1 MSQNDPLGILKA
13 QGKRPSSLDVV
24 VVVITMR
31 ELVGIVPLILVHN
44 CDSVSEEMIH
54 TIMAGACTHLGL
66 SGGVDCLF
74 NDSIAQSMIVLD
86 AVI

>member
-1 MSQNDPLGILKA
+1 MNLKH
-13 QGKRPSSLDVV
+13 RERLSSLDI

-54 TIMAGACTHLGL
+54 TIMAGACTHLGH
-66 SGGVDCLF
+66 SRGVDCLF

>member
-1 MSQNDPLGILKA
+1 MSERSSINLKH
-13 QGKRPSSLDVV
+13 REREHSSLDDV

-31 ELVGIVPLILVHN
+31 ELVGIIPLILVHN
-44 CDSVSEEMIH
+44 CDSIPEEMIH
-54 TIMAGACTHLGL
+54 TIMAWACTHLGHR
-66 SGGVDCLF
+66 GGVDGLF

>member
-1 MSQNDPLGILKA
+1 MNLHRE
-13 QGKRPSSLDVV
+13 QGKRHSSLDD

-44 CDSVSEEMIH
+44 CDSIPEEMIH
-54 TIMAGACTHLGL
+54 TIMAWACTHLGHR
-66 SGGVDCLF
+66 GGVDGLF

>member
-1 MSQNDPLGILKA
+1 
-13 QGKRPSSLDVV
+13 
-24 VVVITMR
+24 MR

-54 TIMAGACTHLGL
+54 TIMAWACTHLGH
-66 SGGVDCLF
+66 SGGVDGLF
-74 NDSIAQSMIVLD
+74 NDSIAQSVIVLD

>member
-1 MSQNDPLGILKA
+1 MSERSSRNFKHR
-13 QGKRPSSLDVV
+13 GKRHSSLD

-44 CDSVSEEMIH
+44 CDSIPEEMIH
-54 TIMAGACTHLGL
+54 TIMAWACTHLGH
-66 SGGVDCLF
+66 SGGVDDLF